1 MEQLLLLLRHANHV
15 RCLAISPRR
24 PVLPFLHVSQRASI
38 KTAFSWEE
46 VPFTLT
52 GGHLQVKPADT
63 IVDRNCDEVRRQIN
77 HLIDYHE
84 FTVIGFCQKIGVSKK
99 SYYNFMWQNG
109 AWKGQAGDTF
119 PSALWY
125 LQQREREG
133 LELPTKKKPLPR
145 KPRGDAKKA
154 VKLEKVELDGE
165 KEDQVPVFDT
175 CSEIRR
181 KVNVYLR
188 EPSNTESALLKAL
201 SSQFHHTKTRLT
213 SSQLKLFR
221 NARGPNVGNTNPVF
235 YAAYVFFE
243 KERIRLKK
251 HKLKVRIEMEEIYG
265 EVGGVNVKIPAD
277 KYGAW
282 IGPQEEGVS
291 VTLDRCGLANVLN
304 PKTGGTA
311 ITYGP
316 RGRPVPPGQEA
327 RLFVYD

>member
-119 PSALWY
+119 PS
-125 LQQREREG
+125 
-133 LELPTKKKPLPR
+133 
-145 KPRGDAKKA
+145 
-154 VKLEKVELDGE
+154 
-165 KEDQVPVFDT
+165 VPVFDT